1 MTPYLTCEAALDR
14 LDAFVDGELPVDDQ
28 VALESHLRWCRVCEA
43 RVADMQLIGS
53 SMRLVSHASV
63 NSSDPREL
71 AAMQSGVLT
80 RIRAESDQSWAAQ
93 LSNLF
98 VDMRFLWPALG
109 ATAAVITCIFTAT
122 GVFAAATAEEN
133 SRSMAAMIELLAH
146 PGSDRNPLSLDRR
159 MSAPRALDA
168 TLVLD
173 SITQDDAVYAVSAV
187 VTTDGRVSNSE
198 LLMSERD
205 QVRRHGEASDV
216 AAEAFL
222 DAVKRSRF
230 EPAQLRAGGPVAVNV
245 VWLVARTTVKG
256 TPTAAAVLPPPRPA
270 AVPAPAAVAEDP
282 VEIDDALPAGEGD
295 TTEASPSA

>member
-14 LDAFVDGELPVDDQ
+14 LDAFVDGELPVDEQ

-53 SMRLVSHASV
+53 SLRLVAHASE

-71 AAMQSGVLT
+71 AAMQSGVLA
-80 RIRAESDQSWAAQ
+80 RIRAERDQSWAAQ
-93 LSNLF
+93 LSGLF

-133 SRSMAAMIELLAH
+133 SRSMAAMIEMLAH

-159 MSAPRALDA
+159 ISAPRALDA
-168 TLVLD
+168 SLVFD
-173 SITQDDAVYAVSAV
+173 SISDDDAVYAVSAV
-187 VTTDGRVSNSE
+187 VTMDGRVSNYE

-216 AAEAFL
+216 EAEAFL
-222 DAVKRSRF
+222 AAVKRSRF
-230 EPAQLRAGGPVAVNV
+230 EPAQLWAGGPVAVNV

-256 TPTAAAVLPPPRPA
+256 TPTAAILPEPRPR
-270 AVPAPAAVAEDP
+270 AVPTPAAIVEEPA
-282 VEIDDALPAGEGD
+282 VEIEDALPASQSGAPA
-295 TTEASPSA
+295 ASPSA